1 MGLQTVWI
9 VQEASSLAL
18 KPELMEKSACNFTPF
33 RRYSPQNNSE
43 VTEDKEKTVL
53 TRDANIGNR
62 GAGNI
67 NNGSNNA
74 EKNKTQSRSKLTLMR
89 DHPSTSVS
97 AVKDKITDR
106 VFVLVGEL

>member
-9 VQEASSLAL
+9 VQEAYSLAL

-33 RRYSPQNNSE
+33 RRYSPQNNSV

-74 EKNKTQSRSKLTLMR
+74 EKNKTPIQKQNNPYAT
-89 DHPSTSVS
+89 PSTSVS
-97 AVKDKITDR
+97 AVKDKVTDR